1 MVSFGSKIPA
11 RENWWLHLDR
21 VMMAGNSQKL
31 SNWVPCCCCCCWC
44 WRVKTFSS
52 SKERKIKAQ
61 TCPNLPLLTLSIL
74 NIPTHKYTNTGCLEC
89 STGSQMTH
97 RFLSYLDEGADAP
110 WHNEGGFV
118 VCSHFFFLCKDTDTH
133 TLTDCLGPPLSG
145 LKLHVMTTSSGLMGD
160 ELSKVH
166 LRRTSVPLTAS
177 TSSDVYIRIPLT
189 CSMPA
194 TCEHKL
200 QQQN

>member
-11 RENWWLHLDR
+11 RENWWIHLDR
-21 VMMAGNSQKL
+21 VTMAGNSQKL
-31 SNWVPCCCCCCWC
+31 SNWVLCCCCCCC

-118 VCSHFFFLCKDTDTH
+118 VCSHFFLSLQRHRHAHIHRHAHTH
-133 TLTDCLGPPLSG
+133 RLPWTPLKWPEAPRDDDIIG
-145 LKLHVMTTSSGLMGD
+145 FDGRRALEGAPQTNVCAVDRLNL
-160 ELSKVH
+160 
-166 LRRTSVPLTAS
+166 LRC
-177 TSSDVYIRIPLT
+177 VYT
-189 CSMPA
+189 HPA
-194 TCEHKL
+194 DL
-200 QQQN
+200 QHACNMWA